1 MCKDIAIEMEVRTTK
16 EVIKFLSDS
25 ISYEIGKE
33 ELTLNEMSKRCGIS
47 QRKLCEIIYKEE
59 KGLNVETLL
68 KVCGEVN
75 IKVEMNQT

>member
-25 ISYEIGKE
+25 ISCEMGKE

-47 QRKLCEIIYKEE
+47 QRKLCEIIYQEE

-75 IKVEMNQT
+75 IKVELNQT

>member
-47 QRKLCEIIYKEE
+47 QRKLCEIIYQEE

-68 KVCGEVN
+68 KVCGEVH
-75 IKVEMNQT
+75 IKFDLEQM

>member
-16 EVIKFLSDS
+16 EVIKILSDS
-25 ISYEIGKE
+25 LSYEIGKE

-47 QRKLCEIIYKEE
+47 QRKLCEIIYQEE

-68 KVCGEVN
+68 KVCGEIN
-75 IKVEMNQT
+75 IKVEMNRT